1 MSFSPSQSFI
11 YLNPS
16 RLVRQE
22 SAKKIGKGLS
32 KGPTVKVHPAFVNS
46 HANASANAQPKA
58 LPVMK
63 QGTARLKIELK
74 KFPGYIGHSSSRI
87 SRRINQDTYSINIL
101 HNKIFSQFPILSASI
116 FDGHGPPETNIQNIL
131 AEGLHLELAR
141 DNSKELNKLRFFEL
155 LNWYRTILGSGYW
168 DEIYKEREFYYH
180 KFILSCNT
188 KDEQVLFKDSTG
200 QQDSSGSGSGSS
212 RILFDKFGNVIDK
225 STLLN
230 ELQRLKI
237 YYSFLKFDLEKCCGI
252 EFNNDSIGQLG
263 NINID
268 TYARDHPGGSTAS
281 SLLMMPIGP
290 GPGPTMA
297 NSSEQPDIDS
307 FNDHSLLLN
316 PRGLLKLIITQVGD
330 TKIILCDSQGIAHTL
345 SKPHHPDEFRESKR
359 LHKLNI
365 QRDSFGQSRFLDNFA
380 NTRSFGDLVGKPL
393 GLSAEPDIY
402 SYLVGQTL
410 HLPYSERAKMQF
422 GGDECFIVMV
432 TDGVSDLLTDQEIVD
447 IITSTVNLRGLKR
460 ATPQYV
466 AEEVIKFV
474 QSIANRHSDNAT
486 CIVLRLPNWGNWP
499 TIDRTGVTREAKL
512 MGPYSK
518 EEM

>member
-11 YLNPS
+11 YVNPS
-16 RLVRQE
+16 RLARQA
-22 SAKKIGKGLS
+22 SAKKTGK
-32 KGPTVKVHPAFVNS
+32 VKVHPAFANS
-46 HANASANAQPKA
+46 HINAAASGPPRA

-63 QGTARLKIELK
+63 QGAARLKIELK

-101 HNKIFSQFPILSASI
+101 HNKIFSPFPILSASI
-116 FDGHGPPETNIQNIL
+116 FDGHGPPETKIQNIL
-131 AEGLHLELAR
+131 AEGLHWELAR
-141 DNSKELNKLRFFEL
+141 DNSKELNKSRFFEL
-155 LNWYRTILGSGYW
+155 LGWYRAVLGKGYW

-188 KDEQVLFKDSTG
+188 KDEQVLFNDSDG
-200 QQDSSGSGSGSS
+200 QQGSS

-225 STLLN
+225 STLLS

-252 EFNNDSIGQLG
+252 ELNSDSGGIEGLG
-263 NINID
+263 NIDIGA
-268 TYARDHPGGSTAS
+268 YAKAHPGGSTAS

-290 GPGPTMA
+290 GPGPAVA
-297 NSSEQPDIDS
+297 NSSEQSDIES

-359 LHKLNI
+359 LHRLSI

-410 HLPYSERAKMQF
+410 HLPYSERSKMQF

-499 TIDRTGVTREAKL
+499 TIDRTGITREAKL
-512 MGPYSK
+512 MEAHSQ